1 MGGWGW
7 GSGRGIS
14 VLTLHPVSAHWAEEV
29 GVEAEGLVNLPEDLP
44 DVPDLPRY
52 KRQTPLH
59 FLEGASDFQPMRTET
74 ACLDPQRK
82 PLQGGRRES
91 FVTNSR
97 PRSGGGKTGHG
108 RRQATVGP
116 GRCLCTDHS
125 AWGPARPPRP
135 PHFAPSSLCIT
146 LGDGPFLKEAWFL

>member
-1 MGGWGW
+1 MRQGGGGRGA
-7 GSGRGIS
+7 GSGIS

-82 PLQGGRRES
+82 PLRGGRRES

-97 PRSGGGKTGHG
+97 PRPGGGKTGHG
-108 RRQATVGP
+108 RRRPLWGLAAASARTTLPGALLGP
-116 GRCLCTDHS
+116 HAPLTSPLPHCASL
-125 AWGPARPPRP
+125 WGMGL
-135 PHFAPSSLCIT
+135 F
-146 LGDGPFLKEAWFL
+146 